1 MLLSSPDR
9 INEFTATLQRNS
21 RPDIP
26 AVCTLADADGPLLT
40 IRSAREKGASLTG
53 AGDLWVPQDTSLAA
67 SAALHVFFDNSV
79 LELFLDDTLCFAH
92 RFYKRDKEP
101 VANLN
106 LSGSYT
112 VASPSSYTL
121 NSIWPS

>member
-79 LELFLDDTLCFAH
+79 LELFLDDTLCFTRIASISATNTN
-92 RFYKRDKEP
+92 RSLP
-101 VANLN
+101 
-106 LSGSYT
+106 S
-112 VASPSSYTL
+112 ASPAAT
-121 NSIWPS
+121 P